1 MTGQEF
7 KAGWAM
13 LTAALGF
20 EVAESQEAFY
30 SSQLRGLEDGAF
42 LRGVQDLV
50 ASEGF
55 AEFARFR
62 RVPTLHELRQAC
74 AVAGRAPRGRP
85 YVGGVP
91 LGDVLGAIPAD
102 GREPLPEE
110 AGELV
115 DLVAARAEA
124 PRRKLLP
131 GPGNTGHAA
140 LARMPQ
146 AAGRPVEATPE
157 RLAELH
163 RQAMRL
169 VGEDETVTAGEEV

>member
-62 RVPTLHELRQAC
+62 RVPTLQSGLTETNSTQPTSTSSRRTR
-74 AVAGRAPRGRP
+74 VSRGGIGSFYTQQIR
-85 YVGGVP
+85 
-91 LGDVLGAIPAD
+91 GDNSFKASTTLHP
-102 GREPLPEE
+102 
-110 AGELV
+110 
-115 DLVAARAEA
+115 
-124 PRRKLLP
+124 KQC
-131 GPGNTGHAA
+131 T
-140 LARMPQ
+140 Q
-146 AAGRPVEATPE
+146 
-157 RLAELH
+157 RLSLIH
-163 RQAMRL
+163 I
-169 VGEDETVTAGEEV
+169 